1 MNELTA
7 EYAKA
12 VDLDRK
18 IKVSAQLAQQNL
30 YEVCKGLKEMH
41 DNKLFKELGYSS
53 FENYCEEEVGIK
65 RHQAQKYL
73 AVANIENGDTYH
85 HLGVSKLSLL
95 AKLDEPQR
103 EEIQQNVDLETT
115 SVRELKEKID
125 SLKKT
130 NDRLMS
136 KVDEA
141 EKNAE
146 KSRKSEEAACGKL
159 SILQTDTEF
168 QKQKIAQ
175 LESELESKK
184 NSITAL
190 EEQVEELESRPVEV
204 AVAETD
210 SHEIENLKDAM
221 KRVDL
226 DWSLKYNELQESNLK
241 ESIEKNKAHTAE
253 IEKLKAEYEEK
264 LANAEKPEYDC
275 TEVFKAYLAN
285 AIDAVKRLISFANDY
300 PEEELFKE
308 KIKGLFSNVNKCMEE
323 NKNAEII

>member
-12 VDLDRK
+12 ADLDRK
-18 IKVSAQLAQQNL
+18 IKVSAQLAQQSL
-30 YEVCKGLKEMH
+30 YDMCMGLKEMR
-41 DNKLFKELGYSS
+41 DGKLYKELGYSEFNDYCTAELGATDRTAYKYIS
-53 FENYCEEEVGIK
+53 IVEN
-65 RHQAQKYL
+65 L
-73 AVANIENGDTYH
+73 SENLVKSTSIGTE
-85 HLGVSKLSLL
+85 KLYLL

-103 EEIQQNVDLETT
+103 EEIQQATDLEST
-115 SVRELKEKID
+115 SVKELKARIAE
-125 SLKKT
+125 LKAIA
-130 NDRLMS
+130 D
-136 KVDEA
+136 
-141 EKNAE
+141 
-146 KSRKSEEAACGKL
+146 KSQGTIS
-159 SILQTDTEF
+159 
-168 QKQKIAQ
+168 Q

-264 LANAEKPEYDC
+264 LANTAKSGADC
-275 TEVFKAYLAN
+275 KEVFKVYLAN
-285 AIDAVKRLISFANDY
+285 AIDAVKRLISFANNY
-300 PEEELFKE
+300 PEEKLFKE
-308 KIKGLFSNVNKCMEE
+308 KIKELLIGIDKNTEE
-323 NKNAEII
+323 

>member
-12 VDLDRK
+12 ADLDRK
-18 IKVSAQLAQQNL
+18 IKVSAQLAQQSL
-30 YEVCKGLKEMH
+30 YDMCMGLKEMR
-41 DNKLFKELGYSS
+41 DSKLYKELGYQN
-53 FENYCEEEVGIK
+53 FEEYCENEVGIK
-65 RHQAQKYL
+65 RNQAMKY
-73 AVANIENGDTYH
+73 AKIAEIENAQSTVHFEKIGTE
-85 HLGVSKLSLL
+85 KLYLL

-103 EEIQQNVDLETT
+103 EEIQQATDLEST
-115 SVRELKEKID
+115 SVKELKARIAE
-125 SLKKT
+125 LKAIA
-130 NDRLMS
+130 D
-136 KVDEA
+136 
-141 EKNAE
+141 
-146 KSRKSEEAACGKL
+146 KSQGTIS
-159 SILQTDTEF
+159 
-168 QKQKIAQ
+168 Q

-241 ESIEKNKAHTAE
+241 ESIEKNKVHTAE

-264 LANAEKPEYDC
+264 LANTAKSRADC
-275 TEVFKAYLAN
+275 KEVFKVYLAN

-300 PEEELFKE
+300 PEEKLFKE
-308 KIKGLFSNVNKCMEE
+308 KIKELLIGIDKNTEE
-323 NKNAEII
+323 

>member
-1 MNELTA
+1 MNELTT

-12 VDLDRK
+12 ADLDRK
-18 IKVSAQLAQQNL
+18 IKVSAQLAQQSL
-30 YEVCKGLKEMH
+30 YDMCMGLKEMR
-41 DNKLFKELGYSS
+41 DGKLYKELGYSEFNDYCTAELGATDRTAYKYIS
-53 FENYCEEEVGIK
+53 IVEN
-65 RHQAQKYL
+65 L
-73 AVANIENGDTYH
+73 SENLVKSTSIGTE
-85 HLGVSKLSLL
+85 KLYLL

-103 EEIQQNVDLETT
+103 EEIQQATDLEST
-115 SVRELKEKID
+115 SVKELKARIAE
-125 SLKKT
+125 LKAIA
-130 NDRLMS
+130 D
-136 KVDEA
+136 
-141 EKNAE
+141 
-146 KSRKSEEAACGKL
+146 KSQGTIS
-159 SILQTDTEF
+159 
-168 QKQKIAQ
+168 Q

-264 LANAEKPEYDC
+264 LANTAKSGADC
-275 TEVFKAYLAN
+275 KEVFKVYLAN

-300 PEEELFKE
+300 PEEKLFKE
-308 KIKGLFSNVNKCMEE
+308 KIKELLIGIDKNTEE
-323 NKNAEII
+323 

>member
-1 MNELTA
+1 MNNELTA

-12 VDLDRK
+12 ADLDRK
-18 IKVSAQLAQQNL
+18 IKVSAQLAQQSL
-30 YEVCKGLKEMH
+30 YDMCMGLKEMR
-41 DNKLFKELGYSS
+41 DGKLYKELGYST
-53 FENYCEEEVGIK
+53 FEDYTENEVGLS
-65 RHQAQKYL
+65 RFMAYKY
-73 AVANIENGDTYH
+73 AAIADMKNVESIQQI
-85 HLGVSKLSLL
+85 GVTKLSLL

-103 EEIQQNVDLETT
+103 EEIQQATDLEST
-115 SVRELKEKID
+115 SVKELKARIAE
-125 SLKKT
+125 LKAIA
-130 NDRLMS
+130 D
-136 KVDEA
+136 
-141 EKNAE
+141 
-146 KSRKSEEAACGKL
+146 KSQGTIS
-159 SILQTDTEF
+159 
-168 QKQKIAQ
+168 Q

-241 ESIEKNKAHTAE
+241 ESIEKNKVHTAE

-264 LANAEKPEYDC
+264 LANTAKSGADC
-275 TEVFKAYLAN
+275 KEVFKVYLAN

-300 PEEELFKE
+300 PEEKLFKE
-308 KIKGLFSNVNKCMEE
+308 KIKELLIGIDKNTEE
-323 NKNAEII
+323 

>member
-12 VDLDRK
+12 ADLDRK
-18 IKVSAQLAQQNL
+18 IKVSAQLAQQSL
-30 YEVCKGLKEMH
+30 YDMCMGLKEMR
-41 DNKLFKELGYSS
+41 DSKLYKELGYSEFNDYCTAELGATDRTAYKYIS
-53 FENYCEEEVGIK
+53 IVEN
-65 RHQAQKYL
+65 L
-73 AVANIENGDTYH
+73 SENLVKSTSIGTE
-85 HLGVSKLSLL
+85 KLYLL

-103 EEIQQNVDLETT
+103 EEIQQATDLEST
-115 SVRELKEKID
+115 SVKELKARIAE
-125 SLKKT
+125 LKAIA
-130 NDRLMS
+130 D
-136 KVDEA
+136 
-141 EKNAE
+141 
-146 KSRKSEEAACGKL
+146 KSQGTIS
-159 SILQTDTEF
+159 
-168 QKQKIAQ
+168 Q

-241 ESIEKNKAHTAE
+241 ER
-253 IEKLKAEYEEK
+253 AEYEEK
-264 LANAEKPEYDC
+264 LANTAKSGADC
-275 TEVFKAYLAN
+275 KEVFKVYLAN

-300 PEEELFKE
+300 PEEKLFKE
-308 KIKGLFSNVNKCMEE
+308 KIKELLIGIDKNTEE
-323 NKNAEII
+323 

>member
-12 VDLDRK
+12 ADLDRK
-18 IKVSAQLAQQNL
+18 IKVSAQLAQQSL
-30 YEVCKGLKEMH
+30 YDMCMGLKEMR
-41 DNKLFKELGYSS
+41 DSKLYKELGYQN
-53 FENYCEEEVGIK
+53 FEEYCENEVGIK
-65 RHQAQKYL
+65 RNQAMKY
-73 AVANIENGDTYH
+73 AKIAEIENAQSTVHFEKIGTE
-85 HLGVSKLSLL
+85 KLYLL

-103 EEIQQNVDLETT
+103 EEIQQATDLEST
-115 SVRELKEKID
+115 SVKELKARIAE
-125 SLKKT
+125 LKAIA
-130 NDRLMS
+130 D
-136 KVDEA
+136 
-141 EKNAE
+141 
-146 KSRKSEEAACGKL
+146 KSQGTIS
-159 SILQTDTEF
+159 
-168 QKQKIAQ
+168 Q

-204 AVAETD
+204 AVAGTD

-241 ESIEKNKAHTAE
+241 ESIEKNKVHTAE

-264 LANAEKPEYDC
+264 LANTAKSGADC
-275 TEVFKAYLAN
+275 KEVFKVYLAN

-300 PEEELFKE
+300 PEEKLFKE
-308 KIKGLFSNVNKCMEE
+308 KIKELLIGIDKNTEE
-323 NKNAEII
+323 

>member
-12 VDLDRK
+12 ADLDRK
-18 IKVSAQLAQQNL
+18 IKVSAQLAQQSL
-30 YEVCKGLKEMH
+30 YDMCMGLKEMR
-41 DNKLFKELGYSS
+41 DGKLYKELGYST
-53 FENYCEEEVGIK
+53 FEDYTENEVGLS
-65 RHQAQKYL
+65 RFMAYKY
-73 AVANIENGDTYH
+73 AAIADMKNVESIQQI
-85 HLGVSKLSLL
+85 GVTKLSLL

-103 EEIQQNVDLETT
+103 EEIQQATDLEST
-115 SVRELKEKID
+115 SVKELKARIAE
-125 SLKKT
+125 LKAIA
-130 NDRLMS
+130 D
-136 KVDEA
+136 
-141 EKNAE
+141 
-146 KSRKSEEAACGKL
+146 KSQGTIS
-159 SILQTDTEF
+159 
-168 QKQKIAQ
+168 Q

-264 LANAEKPEYDC
+264 LANTAKSGADC
-275 TEVFKAYLAN
+275 KEVFKVYLAN

-300 PEEELFKE
+300 PEEKLFKK
-308 KIKGLFSNVNKCMEE
+308 KIKELLIGIDKNTEE
-323 NKNAEII
+323 

>member
-12 VDLDRK
+12 ADLDRK
-18 IKVSAQLAQQNL
+18 IKVSAQLAQQSL
-30 YEVCKGLKEMH
+30 YDMCMGLKEMR
-41 DNKLFKELGYSS
+41 DSKLYKELGYSEFNDYCTAELGATDRTAYKYIS
-53 FENYCEEEVGIK
+53 IVEN
-65 RHQAQKYL
+65 L
-73 AVANIENGDTYH
+73 SENLVKSTSIGTE
-85 HLGVSKLSLL
+85 KLYLL

-103 EEIQQNVDLETT
+103 EEIQQTTDLEST
-115 SVRELKEKID
+115 SVKELKARIAE
-125 SLKKT
+125 LKAIA
-130 NDRLMS
+130 D
-136 KVDEA
+136 
-141 EKNAE
+141 
-146 KSRKSEEAACGKL
+146 KSQGTIS
-159 SILQTDTEF
+159 
-168 QKQKIAQ
+168 Q

-264 LANAEKPEYDC
+264 LANTAKSGADC
-275 TEVFKAYLAN
+275 KEVFKVYLAN

-300 PEEELFKE
+300 PEEKLFKE
-308 KIKGLFSNVNKCMEE
+308 KIKELLIGIDKNTEE
-323 NKNAEII
+323 

>member
-1 MNELTA
+1 MNNELTA

-12 VDLDRK
+12 ADLDRK
-18 IKVSAQLAQQNL
+18 IKVSAQLAQQSL
-30 YEVCKGLKEMH
+30 YDMCMGLKEMR
-41 DNKLFKELGYSS
+41 DSKLYKELGYSEFNDYCTAELGATDRTTYKYIS
-53 FENYCEEEVGIK
+53 IVEN
-65 RHQAQKYL
+65 L
-73 AVANIENGDTYH
+73 SENLVKSTS
-85 HLGVSKLSLL
+85 LGTEKLYLL

-103 EEIQQNVDLETT
+103 EEIQQTTDLEST
-115 SVRELKEKID
+115 SVKELKARIAE
-125 SLKKT
+125 LKAIA
-130 NDRLMS
+130 D
-136 KVDEA
+136 
-141 EKNAE
+141 
-146 KSRKSEEAACGKL
+146 KSQGTIS
-159 SILQTDTEF
+159 
-168 QKQKIAQ
+168 Q

-241 ESIEKNKAHTAE
+241 ESIEKNKVHTAE

-264 LANAEKPEYDC
+264 LAKTAKSGADC
-275 TEVFKAYLAN
+275 KEVFKVYLAN

-300 PEEELFKE
+300 PEEKLFKE
-308 KIKGLFSNVNKCMEE
+308 KIKELLIGIDKNTEE
-323 NKNAEII
+323 

>member
-1 MNELTA
+1 MNNELTA

-115 SVRELKEKID
+115 SVRELKARIAE
-125 SLKKT
+125 LKAIA
-130 NDRLMS
+130 D
-136 KVDEA
+136 
-141 EKNAE
+141 
-146 KSRKSEEAACGKL
+146 KSQGTIS
-159 SILQTDTEF
+159 
-168 QKQKIAQ
+168 Q

-190 EEQVEELESRPVEV
+190 EEQVEELENRPVEV

-241 ESIEKNKAHTAE
+241 ENIEKNKAHTAE
-253 IEKLKAEYEEK
+253 IEKLRVEYEEK
-264 LANAEKPEYDC
+264 LANTAKSGADC
-275 TEVFKAYLAN
+275 KEVFKVYLAN

>member
-1 MNELTA
+1 MNNELTA

-18 IKVSAQLAQQNL
+18 IKVSAQLAQQSL
-30 YEVCKGLKEMH
+30 YDMCMGLKEMR
-41 DNKLFKELGYSS
+41 DNKLYKELGYQN
-53 FENYCEEEVGIK
+53 FEEYCENEVGLS
-65 RHQAQKYL
+65 RFMAYKY
-73 AVANIENGDTYH
+73 AAIADMKNVESIQQI
-85 HLGVSKLSLL
+85 GVTKLSFL

-115 SVRELKEKID
+115 SVRELKARIAE
-125 SLKKT
+125 LKAIA
-130 NDRLMS
+130 D
-136 KVDEA
+136 
-141 EKNAE
+141 
-146 KSRKSEEAACGKL
+146 KSQGTIS
-159 SILQTDTEF
+159 
-168 QKQKIAQ
+168 Q

-241 ESIEKNKAHTAE
+241 ESIEKNKVHTAE

-264 LANAEKPEYDC
+264 LANTAKSGADC
-275 TEVFKAYLAN
+275 KEVFKVYLAN

-300 PEEELFKE
+300 PEEKLFKE
-308 KIKGLFSNVNKCMEE
+308 KIKELLIGIDKNTEE
-323 NKNAEII
+323 

>member
-12 VDLDRK
+12 ADLDRK
-18 IKVSAQLAQQNL
+18 IKVSAQLAQQSL
-30 YEVCKGLKEMH
+30 YDMCMGLKEMR
-41 DNKLFKELGYSS
+41 DSKLYKELGYQN
-53 FENYCEEEVGIK
+53 FEEYCENEVGIK
-65 RHQAQKYL
+65 RNQAMKY
-73 AVANIENGDTYH
+73 AKIAEIENAQSTVHFEKIGTE
-85 HLGVSKLSLL
+85 KLYLL

-103 EEIQQNVDLETT
+103 EEIQQVTDLEST
-115 SVRELKEKID
+115 SVKELKARIAE
-125 SLKKT
+125 LKAIA
-130 NDRLMS
+130 D
-136 KVDEA
+136 
-141 EKNAE
+141 
-146 KSRKSEEAACGKL
+146 KSQGTIS
-159 SILQTDTEF
+159 
-168 QKQKIAQ
+168 Q

-190 EEQVEELESRPVEV
+190 EEQVEELENRPVEV

-253 IEKLKAEYEEK
+253 IEKLKAEYEGK
-264 LANAEKPEYDC
+264 LANTAKSGADC
-275 TEVFKAYLAN
+275 KEVFKVYLAN

-300 PEEELFKE
+300 PEEKLFKE
-308 KIKGLFSNVNKCMEE
+308 KIKELLIGIDKNTEE
-323 NKNAEII
+323 

>member
-1 MNELTA
+1 MNNELTA

-18 IKVSAQLAQQNL
+18 IKVSAQLAQQSL
-30 YEVCKGLKEMH
+30 YDMCMGLKEMR
-41 DNKLFKELGYSS
+41 DNKLYKELGYSEFNDYCTAELGATDRTAYKYIS
-53 FENYCEEEVGIK
+53 IVEN
-65 RHQAQKYL
+65 L
-73 AVANIENGDTYH
+73 SENLVKSTSIGTE
-85 HLGVSKLSLL
+85 KLYLL

-103 EEIQQNVDLETT
+103 EEIQQNTDLEST
-115 SVRELKEKID
+115 SVRELKARIAE
-125 SLKKT
+125 LKAIA
-130 NDRLMS
+130 D
-136 KVDEA
+136 
-141 EKNAE
+141 
-146 KSRKSEEAACGKL
+146 KSQGTIS
-159 SILQTDTEF
+159 
-168 QKQKIAQ
+168 Q

-241 ESIEKNKAHTAE
+241 ENIEKNKAHTAE
-253 IEKLKAEYEEK
+253 IEKLRVEYEEK

>member
-12 VDLDRK
+12 ADLDRK
-18 IKVSAQLAQQNL
+18 IKVSAQLAQQSL
-30 YEVCKGLKEMH
+30 YDMCMGLKEMR
-41 DNKLFKELGYSS
+41 DNKLYKELGYSEFNDYCTAELGATDRTAYKYIS
-53 FENYCEEEVGIK
+53 IVEN
-65 RHQAQKYL
+65 L
-73 AVANIENGDTYH
+73 SENLVKSTSIGTE
-85 HLGVSKLSLL
+85 KLYLL

-103 EEIQQNVDLETT
+103 EEIQQATDLEST
-115 SVRELKEKID
+115 SVKELKARIAE
-125 SLKKT
+125 LKAIA
-130 NDRLMS
+130 D
-136 KVDEA
+136 
-141 EKNAE
+141 
-146 KSRKSEEAACGKL
+146 KSQGTIS
-159 SILQTDTEF
+159 
-168 QKQKIAQ
+168 Q

-264 LANAEKPEYDC
+264 LANTAKSGADC
-275 TEVFKAYLAN
+275 KEVFKVYLAN

-300 PEEELFKE
+300 PEEKLFKE
-308 KIKGLFSNVNKCMEE
+308 KIKELLIGIDKNTEE
-323 NKNAEII
+323 

>member
-12 VDLDRK
+12 ADLDRK
-18 IKVSAQLAQQNL
+18 IKVSAQLAQQSL
-30 YEVCKGLKEMH
+30 YDMCMGLKEMR
-41 DNKLFKELGYSS
+41 DNKLYKELGYST
-53 FENYCEEEVGIK
+53 FEDYTENEVGLS
-65 RHQAQKYL
+65 RFMAYKY
-73 AVANIENGDTYH
+73 AAIADMKNVESIQQI
-85 HLGVSKLSLL
+85 GVTKLSLL

-103 EEIQQNVDLETT
+103 EEIQQATDLEST
-115 SVRELKEKID
+115 SVKELKARIAE
-125 SLKKT
+125 LKAIA
-130 NDRLMS
+130 D
-136 KVDEA
+136 
-141 EKNAE
+141 
-146 KSRKSEEAACGKL
+146 KSQGTIS
-159 SILQTDTEF
+159 
-168 QKQKIAQ
+168 Q

-264 LANAEKPEYDC
+264 LANTAKSGADC
-275 TEVFKAYLAN
+275 KEVFKVYLAN

-300 PEEELFKE
+300 PEEKLFKE
-308 KIKGLFSNVNKCMEE
+308 KIKELLIGIDKNMEE
-323 NKNAEII
+323 

>member
-12 VDLDRK
+12 ADLDRK
-18 IKVSAQLAQQNL
+18 IKVSAQLAQQSL
-30 YEVCKGLKEMH
+30 YDMCMGLKEMR
-41 DNKLFKELGYSS
+41 DGKLYKELGYQN
-53 FENYCEEEVGIK
+53 FEEYCENEVGIK
-65 RHQAQKYL
+65 RNQAMKY
-73 AVANIENGDTYH
+73 AKIAEIENAQSTVHFEKIGTE
-85 HLGVSKLSLL
+85 KLYLL

-103 EEIQQNVDLETT
+103 EEIQQATDLEST
-115 SVRELKEKID
+115 SVKELKARIAE
-125 SLKKT
+125 LKAIA
-130 NDRLMS
+130 D
-136 KVDEA
+136 
-141 EKNAE
+141 
-146 KSRKSEEAACGKL
+146 KSQGTIS
-159 SILQTDTEF
+159 
-168 QKQKIAQ
+168 Q

-264 LANAEKPEYDC
+264 LAKTAKSGADC
-275 TEVFKAYLAN
+275 KEVFKVYLAN

-300 PEEELFKE
+300 PEEKLFKE
-308 KIKGLFSNVNKCMEE
+308 KIKELLIGIDKNTEE
-323 NKNAEII
+323 

>member
-18 IKVSAQLAQQNL
+18 IKVSAQLAQQSL
-30 YEVCKGLKEMH
+30 YDMCMGLKEMR
-41 DNKLFKELGYSS
+41 DGKLYKELGYST
-53 FENYCEEEVGIK
+53 FEDYTENEVGLS
-65 RHQAQKYL
+65 RFMAYKY
-73 AVANIENGDTYH
+73 AAIADMKNVESIQQI
-85 HLGVSKLSLL
+85 GVTKLSLL

-300 PEEELFKE
+300 PEKELFKE

>member
-12 VDLDRK
+12 ADLDRK
-18 IKVSAQLAQQNL
+18 IKVSAQLAQQSL
-30 YEVCKGLKEMH
+30 YDMCMGLKEMR
-41 DNKLFKELGYSS
+41 DNKLYKELGYST
-53 FENYCEEEVGIK
+53 FEDYTENEVGLS
-65 RHQAQKYL
+65 RFMAYKY
-73 AVANIENGDTYH
+73 AAIADMKNVESIQQI
-85 HLGVSKLSLL
+85 GVTKLSLL

-103 EEIQQNVDLETT
+103 EEIQQATDLEST
-115 SVRELKEKID
+115 SVKELKARIAE
-125 SLKKT
+125 LKAIA
-130 NDRLMS
+130 D
-136 KVDEA
+136 
-141 EKNAE
+141 
-146 KSRKSEEAACGKL
+146 KSQGTIS
-159 SILQTDTEF
+159 
-168 QKQKIAQ
+168 Q

-241 ESIEKNKAHTAE
+241 ESIEKNKVHTAE

-264 LANAEKPEYDC
+264 LAKTAKSGADC
-275 TEVFKAYLAN
+275 KEVFKVYLAN

-300 PEEELFKE
+300 PEEKLFKE
-308 KIKGLFSNVNKCMEE
+308 KIKELLIGIDKNTEE
-323 NKNAEII
+323 

>member
-12 VDLDRK
+12 ADLDRK
-18 IKVSAQLAQQNL
+18 IKVSAQLAQQSL
-30 YEVCKGLKEMH
+30 YDMCMGLKEMR
-41 DNKLFKELGYSS
+41 DSKLYKELGYSEFNDYCTAELGATDRTAYKYIS
-53 FENYCEEEVGIK
+53 IVEN
-65 RHQAQKYL
+65 L
-73 AVANIENGDTYH
+73 SENLVKSTSIGTE
-85 HLGVSKLSLL
+85 KLYLL

-103 EEIQQNVDLETT
+103 EEIQQNTDLEST
-115 SVRELKEKID
+115 SVRELKARIAE
-125 SLKKT
+125 LKSIA
-130 NDRLMS
+130 D
-136 KVDEA
+136 
-141 EKNAE
+141 
-146 KSRKSEEAACGKL
+146 KSQGTIS
-159 SILQTDTEF
+159 
-168 QKQKIAQ
+168 Q

-184 NSITAL
+184 NSIAAL
-190 EEQVEELESRPVEV
+190 EEQVEELENRPIEV
-204 AVAETD
+204 AVAESS

-241 ESIEKNKAHTAE
+241 ENIEKNKAHTAE
-253 IEKLKAEYEEK
+253 IEKLRAEYEEK
-264 LANAEKPEYDC
+264 LANSEKPEYDC

-285 AIDAVKRLISFANDY
+285 AIDAVKRLISFANNY

>member
-12 VDLDRK
+12 ADLDRK
-18 IKVSAQLAQQNL
+18 IKVSAQLAQQSL
-30 YEVCKGLKEMH
+30 YDMCMGLKEMR
-41 DNKLFKELGYSS
+41 DGKLYKELGYST
-53 FENYCEEEVGIK
+53 FEDYTENEVGLS
-65 RHQAQKYL
+65 RFMAYKY
-73 AVANIENGDTYH
+73 AAIADMKNVESIQQI
-85 HLGVSKLSLL
+85 GVTKLSLL

-103 EEIQQNVDLETT
+103 EEIQQATDLEST
-115 SVRELKEKID
+115 SVRELKARIAE
-125 SLKKT
+125 LKAIA
-130 NDRLMS
+130 D
-136 KVDEA
+136 
-141 EKNAE
+141 
-146 KSRKSEEAACGKL
+146 KSQGTIS
-159 SILQTDTEF
+159 
-168 QKQKIAQ
+168 Q

-264 LANAEKPEYDC
+264 LANTAKSGADC
-275 TEVFKAYLAN
+275 KEVFKVYLAN

>member
-12 VDLDRK
+12 ADLDRK
-18 IKVSAQLAQQNL
+18 IKVSAQLAQQSL
-30 YEVCKGLKEMH
+30 YDMCMGLKEMR
-41 DNKLFKELGYSS
+41 DSKLYKELGYSEFNDYCTAELGATDRTAYKYIS
-53 FENYCEEEVGIK
+53 IVEN
-65 RHQAQKYL
+65 L
-73 AVANIENGDTYH
+73 SENLVKSTSIGTE
-85 HLGVSKLSLL
+85 KLYLL

-103 EEIQQNVDLETT
+103 EEIQQATDLEST
-115 SVRELKEKID
+115 SVKELKARIAE
-125 SLKKT
+125 LKAIA
-130 NDRLMS
+130 D
-136 KVDEA
+136 
-141 EKNAE
+141 
-146 KSRKSEEAACGKL
+146 KSQGTIS
-159 SILQTDTEF
+159 
-168 QKQKIAQ
+168 Q

-241 ESIEKNKAHTAE
+241 ENIEKNKAHTAE
-253 IEKLKAEYEEK
+253 IEKLRAEYEEK
-264 LANAEKPEYDC
+264 LANTAKSGADC
-275 TEVFKAYLAN
+275 KEVFKVYLAN

-300 PEEELFKE
+300 PEEKLFKE
-308 KIKGLFSNVNKCMEE
+308 KIKELLIGIDKNTEE
-323 NKNAEII
+323 

>member
-1 MNELTA
+1 MNELT

-12 VDLDRK
+12 ADLDRK
-18 IKVSAQLAQQNL
+18 IKVSAQLAQQSL
-30 YEVCKGLKEMH
+30 YDMCMGLKEMR
-41 DNKLFKELGYSS
+41 DSKLYKELGYQN
-53 FENYCEEEVGIK
+53 FEEYCENEVGIK
-65 RHQAQKYL
+65 RNQAMKY
-73 AVANIENGDTYH
+73 AKIAEIENAQSTVHFEKIGTE
-85 HLGVSKLSLL
+85 KLYLL

-103 EEIQQNVDLETT
+103 EEIQQVTDLEST
-115 SVRELKEKID
+115 SVKELKARIAE
-125 SLKKT
+125 LKAIA
-130 NDRLMS
+130 D
-136 KVDEA
+136 
-141 EKNAE
+141 
-146 KSRKSEEAACGKL
+146 KSQGTIS
-159 SILQTDTEF
+159 
-168 QKQKIAQ
+168 Q
-175 LESELESKK
+175 LESELENKK

-264 LANAEKPEYDC
+264 LANTAKSGADC
-275 TEVFKAYLAN
+275 KEVFKVYLAN

-300 PEEELFKE
+300 PKEKLFKE
-308 KIKGLFSNVNKCMEE
+308 KIKELLIGIDKNTEE
-323 NKNAEII
+323 

>member
-12 VDLDRK
+12 ADLDRK
-18 IKVSAQLAQQNL
+18 IKVSAQLAQQSL
-30 YEVCKGLKEMH
+30 YDMCMGLKEMR
-41 DNKLFKELGYSS
+41 DGKLYKELGYST
-53 FENYCEEEVGIK
+53 FEDYTENEVGLS
-65 RHQAQKYL
+65 RFMAYKY
-73 AVANIENGDTYH
+73 AAIADMKNVESIQQI
-85 HLGVSKLSLL
+85 GVTKLSLL

-103 EEIQQNVDLETT
+103 EEIQQATDLEST
-115 SVRELKEKID
+115 SVKELKARIAE
-125 SLKKT
+125 LKAIA
-130 NDRLMS
+130 D
-136 KVDEA
+136 
-141 EKNAE
+141 
-146 KSRKSEEAACGKL
+146 KSQGTIS
-159 SILQTDTEF
+159 
-168 QKQKIAQ
+168 Q

-241 ESIEKNKAHTAE
+241 ENIEKNKAHTAE
-253 IEKLKAEYEEK
+253 IEKLRAEYEEK
-264 LANAEKPEYDC
+264 LANTAKSGADC
-275 TEVFKAYLAN
+275 KEVFKVYLAN

>member
-12 VDLDRK
+12 ADLDRK
-18 IKVSAQLAQQNL
+18 IKVSAQLAQQSL
-30 YEVCKGLKEMH
+30 YDMCMGLKEMR
-41 DNKLFKELGYSS
+41 DGKLYKELGYST
-53 FENYCEEEVGIK
+53 FEDYTENEVGLS
-65 RHQAQKYL
+65 RFMAYKY
-73 AVANIENGDTYH
+73 AAIADMKNVESIQQI
-85 HLGVSKLSLL
+85 GVTKLSLL

-204 AVAETD
+204 AVAGTD

-241 ESIEKNKAHTAE
+241 ESIEKNKVHTAE

-264 LANAEKPEYDC
+264 LANTAKSGADC
-275 TEVFKAYLAN
+275 KEVFKVYLAN

-300 PEEELFKE
+300 PEEKLFKE
-308 KIKGLFSNVNKCMEE
+308 KIKELLIGIDKNTEE
-323 NKNAEII
+323 

>member
-12 VDLDRK
+12 ADLDRK
-18 IKVSAQLAQQNL
+18 IKVSAQLAQQSL
-30 YEVCKGLKEMH
+30 YDMCMGLKEMR
-41 DNKLFKELGYSS
+41 DSKLYKELGYQN
-53 FENYCEEEVGIK
+53 FEEYCENEVGIK
-65 RHQAQKYL
+65 RNQAMKY
-73 AVANIENGDTYH
+73 AKIAEIENAQSTVHFEKIGTE
-85 HLGVSKLSLL
+85 KLYLL

-103 EEIQQNVDLETT
+103 EEIQQVTDLEST
-115 SVRELKEKID
+115 SVKELKARIAE
-125 SLKKT
+125 LKAIA
-130 NDRLMS
+130 D
-136 KVDEA
+136 
-141 EKNAE
+141 
-146 KSRKSEEAACGKL
+146 KSQGTIS
-159 SILQTDTEF
+159 
-168 QKQKIAQ
+168 Q

-264 LANAEKPEYDC
+264 LANTAKSGADC
-275 TEVFKAYLAN
+275 KEVFKVYLAN

-300 PEEELFKE
+300 PEEKLFKE
-308 KIKGLFSNVNKCMEE
+308 KIKELLIGIDKNTEE
-323 NKNAEII
+323 

>member
-12 VDLDRK
+12 ADLDRK
-18 IKVSAQLAQQNL
+18 IKVSAQLAQQSL
-30 YEVCKGLKEMH
+30 YDMCMGLKEMR
-41 DNKLFKELGYSS
+41 DGKLYKELGYST
-53 FENYCEEEVGIK
+53 FEDYTENEVGLS
-65 RHQAQKYL
+65 RFMAYKY
-73 AVANIENGDTYH
+73 AAIADMKNVESIQQI
-85 HLGVSKLSLL
+85 GVTKLSLL

-103 EEIQQNVDLETT
+103 EEIQQATDLEST
-115 SVRELKEKID
+115 SVKELKARIAE
-125 SLKKT
+125 LKAIA
-130 NDRLMS
+130 D
-136 KVDEA
+136 
-141 EKNAE
+141 
-146 KSRKSEEAACGKL
+146 KSQGTIS
-159 SILQTDTEF
+159 
-168 QKQKIAQ
+168 Q

-241 ESIEKNKAHTAE
+241 ENIEKNKAHTAE
-253 IEKLKAEYEEK
+253 IEKLRVEYEEK

-285 AIDAVKRLISFANDY
+285 AIDAVKRLISFANNY

>member
-12 VDLDRK
+12 ADLDRK
-18 IKVSAQLAQQNL
+18 IKVSAQLAQQSL
-30 YEVCKGLKEMH
+30 YDMCMGLKEMR
-41 DNKLFKELGYSS
+41 DSKLYKELGYSEFNDYCTAELGATDRTAYKYIS
-53 FENYCEEEVGIK
+53 IVEN
-65 RHQAQKYL
+65 L
-73 AVANIENGDTYH
+73 SENLVKSTSIGTE
-85 HLGVSKLSLL
+85 KLYLL

-103 EEIQQNVDLETT
+103 EEIQQATDLEST
-115 SVRELKEKID
+115 SVKELKARIAE
-125 SLKKT
+125 LKAIA
-130 NDRLMS
+130 D
-136 KVDEA
+136 
-141 EKNAE
+141 
-146 KSRKSEEAACGKL
+146 KSQGTIS
-159 SILQTDTEF
+159 
-168 QKQKIAQ
+168 Q

-253 IEKLKAEYEEK
+253 IEKLKAEYEGK
-264 LANAEKPEYDC
+264 LANTAKSGADC
-275 TEVFKAYLAN
+275 KEVFKVYLAN

-300 PEEELFKE
+300 PEEKLFKK
-308 KIKGLFSNVNKCMEE
+308 KIKELLIGIDKNTEE
-323 NKNAEII
+323 

>member
-1 MNELTA
+1 MNNELTA

-12 VDLDRK
+12 ADLDRK
-18 IKVSAQLAQQNL
+18 IKVSAQLAQQSL
-30 YEVCKGLKEMH
+30 YDMCMGLKEMR
-41 DNKLFKELGYSS
+41 DNKLYKELGYST
-53 FENYCEEEVGIK
+53 FEDYTENEVGLS
-65 RHQAQKYL
+65 RFMAYKY
-73 AVANIENGDTYH
+73 AAIADMKNVESIQQI
-85 HLGVSKLSLL
+85 GVTKLSLL

-103 EEIQQNVDLETT
+103 EEIQQNTDLESI
-115 SVRELKEKID
+115 SVRELKARIAE
-125 SLKKT
+125 LKSIA
-130 NDRLMS
+130 D
-136 KVDEA
+136 
-141 EKNAE
+141 
-146 KSRKSEEAACGKL
+146 KSQGTIS
-159 SILQTDTEF
+159 
-168 QKQKIAQ
+168 Q
-175 LESELESKK
+175 LESELENKK

-190 EEQVEELESRPVEV
+190 EEQVEELENRPVEV

-241 ESIEKNKAHTAE
+241 ENIEKNKAHTAE
-253 IEKLKAEYEEK
+253 IEKLRAEYEEK

>member
-1 MNELTA
+1 MNNELTA

-12 VDLDRK
+12 ADLDRK
-18 IKVSAQLAQQNL
+18 IKVSAQLAQQSL
-30 YEVCKGLKEMH
+30 YDMCMGLKEMR
-41 DNKLFKELGYSS
+41 DSKLYKELGYST
-53 FENYCEEEVGIK
+53 FEDYTENEVGLS
-65 RHQAQKYL
+65 RFMAYKY
-73 AVANIENGDTYH
+73 AAIADMKNVESIQQI
-85 HLGVSKLSLL
+85 GVTKLSLL

-103 EEIQQNVDLETT
+103 EEIQQATDLEST
-115 SVRELKEKID
+115 SVKELKARIAE
-125 SLKKT
+125 LKAIA
-130 NDRLMS
+130 D
-136 KVDEA
+136 
-141 EKNAE
+141 
-146 KSRKSEEAACGKL
+146 KSQGTIS
-159 SILQTDTEF
+159 
-168 QKQKIAQ
+168 Q

-241 ESIEKNKAHTAE
+241 ESIEKNKVHTAE

-264 LANAEKPEYDC
+264 LAKTAKSGADC
-275 TEVFKAYLAN
+275 KEVFKVYLAN

-300 PEEELFKE
+300 PEEKLFKE
-308 KIKGLFSNVNKCMEE
+308 KIKELLIGIDKNTEE
-323 NKNAEII
+323 

>member
-12 VDLDRK
+12 ADLDRK
-18 IKVSAQLAQQNL
+18 IKVSAQLAQQSL
-30 YEVCKGLKEMH
+30 YDMCMGLKEMR
-41 DNKLFKELGYSS
+41 DSKLYKELGYSEFNDYCTAELGATDRTTYKYIS
-53 FENYCEEEVGIK
+53 IVEN
-65 RHQAQKYL
+65 L
-73 AVANIENGDTYH
+73 SENLVKSTS
-85 HLGVSKLSLL
+85 LGTEKLYLL

-103 EEIQQNVDLETT
+103 EEIQQVTDLEST
-115 SVRELKEKID
+115 SVKELKARIAE
-125 SLKKT
+125 LKAIA
-130 NDRLMS
+130 D
-136 KVDEA
+136 
-141 EKNAE
+141 
-146 KSRKSEEAACGKL
+146 KSQGTIS
-159 SILQTDTEF
+159 
-168 QKQKIAQ
+168 Q

-300 PEEELFKE
+300 PEEKLFKK
-308 KIKGLFSNVNKCMEE
+308 KIKELLIGIDKNTEE
-323 NKNAEII
+323 

>member
-1 MNELTA
+1 MNNELTA

-12 VDLDRK
+12 ADLDRK
-18 IKVSAQLAQQNL
+18 IKVSAQLAQQSL
-30 YEVCKGLKEMH
+30 YDMCMGLKEMR
-41 DNKLFKELGYSS
+41 DNKLYKELGYST
-53 FENYCEEEVGIK
+53 FEDYTENEVGLS
-65 RHQAQKYL
+65 RFMAYKY
-73 AVANIENGDTYH
+73 AAIADMKNVESIQQI
-85 HLGVSKLSLL
+85 GVTKLSLL

-103 EEIQQNVDLETT
+103 EEIQQATDLEST
-115 SVRELKEKID
+115 SVKELKARIAE
-125 SLKKT
+125 LKAIA
-130 NDRLMS
+130 D
-136 KVDEA
+136 
-141 EKNAE
+141 
-146 KSRKSEEAACGKL
+146 KSQGTIS
-159 SILQTDTEF
+159 
-168 QKQKIAQ
+168 Q
-175 LESELESKK
+175 LESELENKK

-264 LANAEKPEYDC
+264 LAKTAKSGADC
-275 TEVFKAYLAN
+275 KEVFKVYLAN

-300 PEEELFKE
+300 PEEKLFKE
-308 KIKGLFSNVNKCMEE
+308 KIKELLIGIDKNTEE
-323 NKNAEII
+323 

>member
-12 VDLDRK
+12 ADLDRK
-18 IKVSAQLAQQNL
+18 IKVSAQLAQQSL
-30 YEVCKGLKEMH
+30 YDMCMGLKEMR
-41 DNKLFKELGYSS
+41 DGKLYKELGYST
-53 FENYCEEEVGIK
+53 FEDYTENEVGLS
-65 RHQAQKYL
+65 RFMAYKY
-73 AVANIENGDTYH
+73 AAIADMKNVESIQQI
-85 HLGVSKLSLL
+85 GVTKLSLL

-103 EEIQQNVDLETT
+103 EEIQQATDLEST
-115 SVRELKEKID
+115 SVKELKARIAE
-125 SLKKT
+125 LKAIA
-130 NDRLMS
+130 D
-136 KVDEA
+136 
-141 EKNAE
+141 
-146 KSRKSEEAACGKL
+146 KSQGTIS
-159 SILQTDTEF
+159 
-168 QKQKIAQ
+168 Q

-253 IEKLKAEYEEK
+253 IEKLRAEYEEK
-264 LANAEKPEYDC
+264 LANSEKPEYDC

-285 AIDAVKRLISFANDY
+285 AIDAVKRLISFANNY

>member
-1 MNELTA
+1 MNNELTA

-18 IKVSAQLAQQNL
+18 IKVSAQLAQQSL
-30 YEVCKGLKEMH
+30 YDMCMGLKEMR
-41 DNKLFKELGYSS
+41 DNKLYKELGYQN
-53 FENYCEEEVGIK
+53 FEEYCENEVGLS
-65 RHQAQKYL
+65 RFMAYKY
-73 AVANIENGDTYH
+73 AAIADMKNVESIQQI
-85 HLGVSKLSLL
+85 GVTKLSFL

-115 SVRELKEKID
+115 SVRELKARIAE
-125 SLKKT
+125 LKAIA
-130 NDRLMS
+130 D
-136 KVDEA
+136 
-141 EKNAE
+141 
-146 KSRKSEEAACGKL
+146 KSQGTIS
-159 SILQTDTEF
+159 
-168 QKQKIAQ
+168 Q

-241 ESIEKNKAHTAE
+241 ENIEKNKAHTAE
-253 IEKLKAEYEEK
+253 IEKLRAEYEEK
-264 LANAEKPEYDC
+264 LANTAKSGADC
-275 TEVFKAYLAN
+275 KEVFKVYLAN
-285 AIDAVKRLISFANDY
+285 AIDAVKRLISFANNY

>member
-12 VDLDRK
+12 ADLDRK
-18 IKVSAQLAQQNL
+18 IKVSAQLAQQSL
-30 YEVCKGLKEMH
+30 YDMCMGLKEMR
-41 DNKLFKELGYSS
+41 DNKLYKELGYST
-53 FENYCEEEVGIK
+53 FEDYTENEVGLS
-65 RHQAQKYL
+65 RFMAYKY
-73 AVANIENGDTYH
+73 AAIADMKNVESIQQI
-85 HLGVSKLSLL
+85 GVTKLSLL

-103 EEIQQNVDLETT
+103 EEIQQATDLEST
-115 SVRELKEKID
+115 SVKELKARIAE
-125 SLKKT
+125 LKAIA
-130 NDRLMS
+130 D
-136 KVDEA
+136 
-141 EKNAE
+141 
-146 KSRKSEEAACGKL
+146 KSQGTIS
-159 SILQTDTEF
+159 
-168 QKQKIAQ
+168 Q

-241 ESIEKNKAHTAE
+241 ESIEKNKVHTAE

-264 LANAEKPEYDC
+264 LANTAKSGADC
-275 TEVFKAYLAN
+275 KEVFKVYLAN
-285 AIDAVKRLISFANDY
+285 AIDAVKRLIFFANDH
-300 PEEELFKE
+300 PEEKLFKE
-308 KIKGLFSNVNKCMEE
+308 KIKELLIGIDKNTEE
-323 NKNAEII
+323 

>member
-12 VDLDRK
+12 ADLDRK
-18 IKVSAQLAQQNL
+18 IKVSAQLAQQSL
-30 YEVCKGLKEMH
+30 YDMCMGLKEMR
-41 DNKLFKELGYSS
+41 DGKLYKELGYST
-53 FENYCEEEVGIK
+53 FEDYTENEVGLS
-65 RHQAQKYL
+65 RFMAYKY
-73 AVANIENGDTYH
+73 AAIADMKNVESIQQI
-85 HLGVSKLSLL
+85 GVTKLSLL

-103 EEIQQNVDLETT
+103 EEIQQATDLEST
-115 SVRELKEKID
+115 SVKELKARIAE
-125 SLKKT
+125 LKAIA
-130 NDRLMS
+130 D
-136 KVDEA
+136 
-141 EKNAE
+141 
-146 KSRKSEEAACGKL
+146 KSQGTIS
-159 SILQTDTEF
+159 
-168 QKQKIAQ
+168 Q

-241 ESIEKNKAHTAE
+241 ENIEKNKAHTAE

-264 LANAEKPEYDC
+264 LANTAKSGADC
-275 TEVFKAYLAN
+275 KEVFKVYLAN